1 MSKNKQYPRPDHVH
15 WWRIIVWAWLGF
27 MYTMGGTEN
36 FIMSELMALCFGLVR
51 FGGEWERTRHPERN
65 EDGPRRY
72 REWQTIAISFVGWI
86 FAMGTL
92 DSIGNLGNAV
102 LGLFVPAV
110 AALAA
115 FLNYLWQ
122 YRSATKDE
130 SDQQRPMSK
139 KLAAHYEAAGLSE
152 SEISVFRETMAA
164 ASKNIHQ
171 LQSTVDGAT
180 ELQDIMN
187 EHDTMNVIHAYFRA
201 IVDQPKRMTEAAPF
215 LYEQLPT
222 LADLTHKYA
231 VITRHE
237 VKTEDTY
244 LVLSQAKNALDKLCQ
259 TVRGEYTDFVK
270 SDLDDLDT
278 TVELTKRQLDK

>member
-1 MSKNKQYPRPDHVH
+1 MSKKKQYPRPDHVH
-15 WWRIIVWAWLGF
+15 WGRIILWAWLGF
-27 MYTMGGTEN
+27 MYTVSGTEN
-36 FIMSELMALCFGLVR
+36 FILSEFIGLIFGLVR

-65 EDGPRRY
+65 TEGPRRFH
-72 REWQTIAISFVGWI
+72 ESKAIGISVIGWLIAM
-86 FAMGTL
+86 ATL
-92 DSIGNLGNAV
+92 GSMDLTGNAV
-102 LGLFVPAV
+102 FGLLSPAI

-122 YRSATKDE
+122 NRSADVE
-130 SDQQRPMSK
+130 DNAPERPMSK
-139 KLAAHYEAAGLSE
+139 KLAAHYEAAGLSD
-152 SEISVFRETMAA
+152 SEVSVFRETMAA

-171 LQSTVDGAT
+171 LQTTVDGAP

-201 IVDQPKRMTEAAPF
+201 IVDQPKRMTTAAPF
-215 LYEQLPT
+215 LYEQLPN

-244 LVLSQAKNALDKLCQ
+244 LVLTQAKDALNKLCK
-259 TVRGEYTDFVK
+259 TIRDEYTEFVK
-270 SDLDDLDT
+270 SDLEDLDT